1 MEDCRVLVLFNAAL
15 FTLPNGESA
24 SGRSFKHQVFS
35 VFHWTSADVTDL
47 WIQISM
53 NERINPLND
62 QSLTYV
68 SSWIHGDLMVQVL
81 QDHQIL
87 QDCYLVVS
95 ISDRWEVLK
104 DSNGSN
110 GNDTET
116 WQVQYLTQSADA
128 QKAQIDTKKEKPGDP
143 TLNSDPLARQKCSF
157 LRPRI
162 FLSGL
167 TVTEGTNPKIFM
179 TLCFDCSPLG
189 SFQIIL
195 PLSFPLCRKRLFAP
209 LLISTSIAFSLF
221 VSNAV

>member
-1 MEDCRVLVLFNAAL
+1 M
-15 FTLPNGESA
+15 
-24 SGRSFKHQVFS
+24 
-35 VFHWTSADVTDL
+35 
-47 WIQISM
+47 
-53 NERINPLND
+53 
-62 QSLTYV
+62 SL
-68 SSWIHGDLMVQVL
+68 IHGDLMILVL

-104 DSNGSN
+104 DSNRSN
-110 GNDTET
+110 GNDTKT

-128 QKAQIDTKKEKPGDP
+128 QKTQNDTKKEKPDDP
-143 TLNSDPLARQKCSF
+143 NLNSDPLTRQKCSF

-189 SFQIIL
+189 SFQVIL
-195 PLSFPLCRKRLFAP
+195 PFSFHTCRKRLF
-209 LLISTSIAFSLF
+209 LLSWSRLHLPSIICFKNSLNITNMSYNIR
-221 VSNAV
+221 VCIL